1 MSVGNMQLQRSFHWC
16 RKCLP
21 TNNLQRQRIL
31 ESIILIHNFRTELVG
46 YSQIQSV
53 FDPEYKWSITPEGYD
68 QIANYYLQ
76 LGDYATDDELDGD
89 KH

>member
-1 MSVGNMQLQRSFHWC
+1 VGNAQLPEKFSLVQ
-16 RKCLP
+16 KCLS
-21 TNNLQRQRIL
+21 TNNLQRRRIL

-46 YSQIQSV
+46 YSEFQSV
-53 FDPEYKWSITPEGYD
+53 FDPEYKRSITPEGCD